1 MIGGD
6 TLNIPNPIPPN
17 VTIKNKRDWL
27 AIAGFLTQN
36 EALQFAGDLEAPRFN
51 KMEKQKKD
59 PIAQKVTDINNAV
72 QQLVQESLNIPNTKV
87 TNVNLNPT
95 PQQQAYPQVQ
105 KIETPREV
113 STFDPDQLEPVSE
126 NLQPNEVPLSAKPGE
141 YLQPNEVPLPVLEPI
156 VIPDMPTKPGE
167 HTEVPIVKSRDVV
180 LEEEPVP
187 THVQTE
193 PVQVKTLSEALDPVV
208 QEKIVRKKNKT
219 RKIKTFTGGGDTPYD
234 YLSKVKELRVHYGSS
249 YDKHTSLPNTNPYA
263 GLALYETKV

>member
-113 STFDPDQLEPVSE
+113 STFDPDQ
-126 NLQPNEVPLSAKPGE
+126 VPA
-141 YLQPNEVPLPVLEPI
+141 PVLEPI
-156 VIPDMPTKPGE
+156 LIPDMPEKSDDAL
-167 HTEVPIVKSRDVV
+167 VKSRDVV
-180 LEEEPVP
+180 LEEEERAQAPVP

-208 QEKIVRKKNKT
+208 EEKIVRKKNKT

-249 YDKHTSLPNTNPYA
+249 YGKHTSLPNTNPYA